1 MKSVLINL
9 HNHLLDDNNDFYSD
23 EDIKKRFDNFINI
36 DCEKIYAFTDHFDGI
51 VNL

>member
-9 HNHLLDDNNDFYSD
+9 HNHLIDDNNFFYSD
-23 EDIKKRFDNFINI
+23 EHIKNYFANFINI
-36 DCEKIYAFTDHFDGI
+36 NCEKIYAFTDHFDGI